1 MYKLKLQLYI
11 CRRIVVI
18 RYIFPLPPT
27 WGRALLLFSSVV
39 QSLSRVPLFVTP
51 WTAAYPASLSFTI
64 SWSLFKLR
72 SIELVMPS
80 NHLILCWPLLLL
92 LSIFPSIRVFSNEL
106 ALLIRWP
113 KYYSFSTSPSN
124 EYSGLIS
131 FRIDLLAVQGT
142 LKNLQQHSLKTSVF
156 QCSAFMIQ
164 LSHPYKNPGKI
175 IALTIRTFVGIVLS
189 LLFNMVS
196 SLVIAFLPRS
206 KCLLIS

>member
-80 NHLILCWPLLLL
+80 NHLILCSPFSSCPQSFPVSGSYPVSWLLASGGQSIGASASASVLPVNIQGWFPLELISL
-92 LSIFPSIRVFSNEL
+92 LSKGLSRIFSSTVWKHQFFSAQPFLQSN
-106 ALLIRWP
+106 AQNHTWLLEKP
-113 KYYSFSTSPSN
+113 
-124 EYSGLIS
+124 
-131 FRIDLLAVQGT
+131 
-142 LKNLQQHSLKTSVF
+142 
-156 QCSAFMIQ
+156 
-164 LSHPYKNPGKI
+164 
-175 IALTIRTFVGIVLS
+175 
-189 LLFNMVS
+189 
-196 SLVIAFLPRS
+196 
-206 KCLLIS
+206 